1 MLCKKLKIVVLKE
14 RIVVLKKSKVT
25 LKFRRILYIGD
36 EDDYL
41 YDFPACD
48 KKCSLDHYF
57 TCSSLRKLYCEMFNR
72 ETLNI
77 RYVV

>member
-1 MLCKKLKIVVLKE
+1 MLYKKLKIVVLKE
-14 RIVVLKKSKVT
+14 RRIKLD
-25 LKFRRILYIGD
+25 FRRILYIGD

-57 TCSSLRKLYCEMFNR
+57 TCSPLRKAYCEMLNR

-77 RYVV
+77 KYVV